1 LITLTRAPQPI
12 TASDVG
18 QFFLAKSLQG
28 RPPANRVIVTAAA
41 AGELPSSALNRL
53 QIPCS

>member
-28 RPPANRVIVTAAA
+28 QPPANRVIVTAAA